1 MIQSA
6 DKTLFFWINDLADKV
21 PIIDSFM
28 RLVGNDFFIL
38 LSLSL
43 VVFALWFSGRNAEGR
58 ERNQRAVWCALIG
71 VGFASAIV
79 AISNA
84 FYDRP
89 RPFEMYPGEVELLFY
104 RPTDPSFPSNTAATA
119 FAFASGIW
127 LGNRR
132 VGWLLLV
139 PAFLVGFARVFIGV
153 HYPFDVLGG
162 ALVGIAASLGALL
175 VLRTFEPFPTWVLKL
190 MRRLYLA

>member
-1 MIQSA
+1 MQSA

-21 PIIDSFM
+21 PIIDRFM
-28 RLVGNDFFIL
+28 RLMGNDYFIL
-38 LSLSL
+38 VGMAL
-43 VVFALWFSGRNAEGR
+43 VVFAMWFTGRDPEHR

-71 VGFASAIV
+71 AGFACAIV
-79 AISNA
+79 AICNA

-89 RPFEMYPGEVELLFY
+89 RPFDMYPGEVELLFY
-104 RPTDPSFPSNTAATA
+104 RPTDPSFPANSSATA

-132 VGWLLLV
+132 VGYLLLL
-139 PAFLVGFARVFIGV
+139 PALLVGFARVFVGV

-162 ALVGIAASLGALL
+162 ALIGIAATLGAIL
-175 VLRTFEPFPTWVLKL
+175 VLRIFEPFPTWVLKG
-190 MRRLYLA
+190 MRRIYLA

>member
-6 DKTLFFWINDLADKV
+6 DKTLFFWINDLAGKV

-28 RLVGNDFFIL
+28 RLVGNDYFIL
-38 LSLSL
+38 ACMAL
-43 VVFALWFSGRNAEGR
+43 VVFALWFSGRDPEHR

-71 VGFASAIV
+71 VGFACAIV
-79 AISNA
+79 SITNA

-89 RPFEMYPGEVELLFY
+89 RPFDMYPGEVELLFY
-104 RPTDPSFPSNTAATA
+104 RPTDPSFPSNIAATA

-132 VGWLLLV
+132 VGYFLLL
-139 PAFLVGFARVFIGV
+139 PAFIVGFARVFIGV
-153 HYPFDVLGG
+153 HYPFDILGA
-162 ALVGIAASLGALL
+162 ALAGITASLGALL
-175 VLRTFEPFPTWVLKL
+175 VLRIFEPLPTWILKG

>member
-6 DKTLFFWINDLADKV
+6 DKTIFFWINDLAGKV
-21 PIIDSFM
+21 PIIDRFM
-28 RLVGNDFFIL
+28 RLMGNDYFIL
-38 LSLSL
+38 VCMAL
-43 VVFALWFSGRNAEGR
+43 VVFALWFSGRDPEHR

-71 VGFASAIV
+71 AGFACAIV
-79 AISNA
+79 AICNA

-127 LGNRR
+127 LGNRK
-132 VGWLLLV
+132 VGYFLLL
-139 PAFLVGFARVFIGV
+139 PAFLVSFARVFIGV
-153 HYPFDVLGG
+153 HYPFDILGA

-175 VLRTFEPFPTWVLKL
+175 VLRIFEPLPTWILKG
-190 MRRLYLA
+190 MRWLYLA

>member
-1 MIQSA
+1 MQSI

-28 RLVGNDFFIL
+28 RLMGNDYFIL
-38 LSLSL
+38 VGMAL
-43 VVFALWFSGRNAEGR
+43 VVFALWFTGRDPEHR

-71 VGFASAIV
+71 AGFACAIV
-79 AISNA
+79 AICNA
-84 FYDRP
+84 FYDRL
-89 RPFEMYPGEVELLFY
+89 RPFDMYPGEVELLFY
-104 RPTDPSFPSNTAATA
+104 RPTDPSFPSNTAASA

-132 VGWLLLV
+132 VGYLLLL
-139 PAFLVGFARVFIGV
+139 PAFLASFARVFVGV

-162 ALVGIAASLGALL
+162 ALIGIAASLGALL
-175 VLRTFEPFPTWVLKL
+175 VLRIFEPLPTWILKA
-190 MRRLYLA
+190 MRQLYLA

>member
-6 DKTLFFWINDLADKV
+6 DKTVFFWINDLAGKV
-21 PIIDSFM
+21 PIIDRFM
-28 RLVGNDFFIL
+28 RLMGNDYFIL
-38 LSLSL
+38 VCMAL
-43 VVFALWFSGRNAEGR
+43 VVFALWFSGRDPEHR

-71 VGFASAIV
+71 AGFACAIV
-79 AISNA
+79 AICNA

-104 RPTDPSFPSNTAATA
+104 RPTDPSFPSNIAATA
-119 FAFASGIW
+119 FAFTSGIW

-132 VGWLLLV
+132 VGWLLLL

-153 HYPFDVLGG
+153 HYPFDILGG
-162 ALVGIAASLGALL
+162 ALIGLMATLGALL
-175 VLRTFEPFPTWVLKL
+175 VLRITEPFPTWVLKV
-190 MRRLYLA
+190 MRKLYLA

>member
-6 DKTLFFWINDLADKV
+6 DKTLFFWINDLAGKV
-21 PIIDSFM
+21 PIIDRFM
-28 RLVGNDFFIL
+28 RLVGNDYFIL
-38 LSLSL
+38 VCMAL
-43 VVFALWFSGRNAEGR
+43 VVFAVWFSGRDPEHR

-71 VGFASAIV
+71 AGFACAIV
-79 AISNA
+79 AISTA

-104 RPTDPSFPSNTAATA
+104 RPTDPSFPSNITATA

-132 VGWLLLV
+132 VGYFLLL
-139 PAFLVGFARVFIGV
+139 PALLVSFARVFIGV
-153 HYPFDVLGG
+153 HYPFDIVGG
-162 ALVGIAASLGALL
+162 ALAGIAASLGALL
-175 VLRTFEPFPTWVLKL
+175 VLRIFEPFPTWVLMG
-190 MRRLYLA
+190 MRKLYLA